1 MLDLKPIL
9 ILFISSAYLMMF
21 GQESSQYTLY
31 MGQKYA
37 LNLAY
42 AGLESSLSITG
53 AVRSQWQEL
62 PGAPNTKIIQAQMPL
77 YYLNGAGGIKI
88 EQENFGAEKTIR
100 GLVSY
105 NYVYQSQIGLFSGGL
120 GIGFVQ
126 KSLDGT
132 LLKTPQGKYEG
143 TIFQHN
149 DPSIFENVLSGITPQ
164 LSAGLYFAQDRF
176 EVGISLENFHS
187 PRLKFNRSTAEY
199 GLKPRLNLY
208 SEYRIDLLESLALTP
223 SLLIKSNLS
232 RFQLDISAMAE
243 INGKVFGGLGFR
255 GYSSKTFDAINILT
269 GLKINANMKVFYGF
283 DITLSGINS
292 AQQGTHEFM
301 LNYNLHK
308 AIGAVEREPI
318 IFNPRY

>member
-1 MLDLKPIL
+1 MHNFRYLV
-9 ILFISSAYLMMF
+9 ILFICAAFNIS

-53 AVRSQWQEL
+53 AVRSQWQGL
-62 PGAPNTKIIQAQMPL
+62 PGAPSTRIIQAQMPL
-77 YYLNGAGGIKI
+77 YSLNGAGGIKI
-88 EQENFGAEKTIR
+88 EQESFGAEKTIR
-100 GLVSY
+100 GMVSY
-105 NYVYQSQIGLFSGGL
+105 NYVYQSPIGLFSGGL
-120 GIGFVQ
+120 GVGFIQ

-132 LLKTPQGKYEG
+132 LLMTPQGKYEG

-149 DPSIFENVLSGITPQ
+149 DPRIFESVLSGIIPQ
-164 LSAGLYFAQDRF
+164 FAAGIYFAQDRL
-176 EVGISLENFHS
+176 EIGLSIENFHS
-187 PRLKFNRSTAEY
+187 PRLQFNRSTAEY

-208 SEYRIDLLESLALTP
+208 SEYRIDILESMAIIP
-223 SLLIKSNLS
+223 SLLLKSNLTK
-232 RFQLDISAMAE
+232 FQVDLSAMAE
-243 INGKVFGGLGFR
+243 INGKIFGGLGFR
-255 GYSSKTFDAINILT
+255 GYSSRTFDAVSILT

-283 DITLSGINS
+283 DITFSGIKT

-301 LNYNLHK
+301 INYNLRK

>member
-1 MLDLKPIL
+1 MYNLKYIVFL
-9 ILFISSAYLMMF
+9 LSCAASIIK

-62 PGAPNTKIIQAQMPL
+62 PGAPNTRIIQAQMPL
-77 YYLNGAGGIKI
+77 YYLKGAGGIKV
-88 EQENFGAEKTIR
+88 EQESFGAEKTLR
-100 GLVSY
+100 GMISY
-105 NYVYQSQIGLFSGGL
+105 NYVYESPIGLLSGGL
-120 GIGFVQ
+120 GFGFIQ

-132 LLKTPQGKYEG
+132 LLKTPQGRYEG

-149 DPSIFENVLSGITPQ
+149 DPSIFETVLNGIIPQ
-164 LSAGLYFAQDRF
+164 FAAGLYFAQDRL
-176 EVGISLENFHS
+176 EIGLSMENFHS
-187 PRLKFNRSTAEY
+187 PRLKFNRSLAEY
-199 GLKPRLNLY
+199 GIRPRLNLY

-232 RFQLDISAMAE
+232 KFQVEISAISE
-243 INGKVFGGLGFR
+243 INGKIFGGLGFR
-255 GYSSKTFDAINILT
+255 GYSPGTFDAISILT
-269 GLKINANMKVFYGF
+269 GLKINENMKVFYGF
-283 DITLSGINS
+283 DISLSGIKS

-301 LNYNLHK
+301 LNYNLRK
-308 AIGAVEREPI
+308 AIGTVEREPI